1 MAERNGRQ
9 LPRRWVVSAVT
20 LSLAG
25 VATGAFGATRAR
37 DGDGA
42 GPSHGPAP
50 ASPIPTTP
58 AIDRIDQ
65 ARTRI
70 KAYVQRYDGHLAVAA
85 LDRQGTAAV
94 TVGTRRFQTASIVK
108 VNILAALLLRQ
119 SPPGKAL
126 SADTRR
132 LAEAMIVSSDNDA
145 AVALWQ
151 RIDGSRGLAAANRA
165 LGLQETRPN
174 VHWGITTTTAADQL
188 RLLSALT
195 SPTGPLTPQDRT
207 FIMGLMK
214 KVIPEQRWGVSAA
227 REPGNRSYY
236 VKNGWD
242 TADVDG
248 GRWLVN
254 SIGRIV
260 EARHDWL
267 IAVLSD
273 HHVSQKEGVRVVE
286 KTATYVLKELRAAT
300 RDDAATRTSG

>member
-1 MAERNGRQ
+1 MAERRGRQ
-9 LPRRWVVSAVT
+9 LPRRWVVSAAAM
-20 LSLAG
+20 SLAG
-25 VATGAFGATRAR
+25 VATAAFGATRTR

-42 GPSHGPAP
+42 GPSHGSSP

-58 AIDRIDQ
+58 AVDLIAQ

-70 KAYVQRYDGHLAVAA
+70 KAYVDRYDGHLAVAA
-85 LDRQGTAAV
+85 LDREGTAAL
-94 TVGTRRFQTASIVK
+94 TVGARRFETASIVK

-119 SPPGKAL
+119 NPPGKAL
-126 SADTRR
+126 GSDTRR

-151 RIDGSRGLAAANRA
+151 RIGGSRGLTAANRA
-165 LGLQETRPN
+165 FGLRETRPN
-174 VHWGITTTTAADQL
+174 THWGLTTTTAADQL
-188 RLLSALT
+188 RLLTALT
-195 SPTGPLTPQDRT
+195 SPEGPLTPQDRT

-214 KVIPEQRWGVSAA
+214 EVIPEQRWGVTAA
-227 REPGNRSYY
+227 RESGSRSYY

-242 TADVDG
+242 TVDVDG

-273 HHVSQKEGVRVVE
+273 HHVSQKAGIRVVE
-286 KTATYVLKELRAAT
+286 KAATYVLKELRAA
-300 RDDAATRTSG
+300 AAGDGPAQG

>member
-1 MAERNGRQ
+1 MAERKGRQ
-9 LPRRWVVSAVT
+9 LPRRWVLSAAT
-20 LSLAG
+20 MSLAG
-25 VATGAFGATRAR
+25 VATAAFGATRGR

-42 GPSHGPAP
+42 GSSHGSP

-58 AIDRIDQ
+58 AIDWIGQ

-70 KAYVQRYDGHLAVAA
+70 KAYVERYDGHLAVAA
-85 LDRQGTAAV
+85 LDRQGTASV
-94 TVGTRRFQTASIVK
+94 TVGAKRFETASIVK

-119 SPPGKAL
+119 NPPGKAL
-126 SADTRR
+126 GSDTRR

-151 RIDGSRGLAAANRA
+151 RIEGSRGLTAANRA
-165 LGLQETRPN
+165 LGLRETKPN
-174 VHWGITTTTAADQL
+174 SHWGLTTTTVADQL
-188 RLLSALT
+188 RLLTALT

-214 KVIPEQRWGVSAA
+214 NVIPEQRWGVTAA
-227 REPGNRSYY
+227 GEPGSRSEY

-286 KTATYVLKELRAAT
+286 KAAKYVLKELRAAT
-300 RDDAATRTSG
+300 AGDGPPQG